1 MEQVPFVPINSNKR
15 DGSSK
20 KWPSLRNEGAT
31 LTKSSGESKEV
42 GVADDKRKSE
52 KARKRESVGIFVS
65 KVEAVCLGACIEKE
79 GGVFQ
84 KTKVCRERMRR
95 IGNERKMCIR
105 SE

>member
-1 MEQVPFVPINSNKR
+1 MISI
-15 DGSSK
+15 
-20 KWPSLRNEGAT
+20 
-31 LTKSSGESKEV
+31 
-42 GVADDKRKSE
+42 
-52 KARKRESVGIFVS
+52 KARKRESGKAGKRESVGIFVS

>member
-1 MEQVPFVPINSNKR
+1 MISVKARKR
-15 DGSSK
+15 
-20 KWPSLRNEGAT
+20 E
-31 LTKSSGESKEV
+31 
-42 GVADDKRKSE
+42 SE

-79 GGVFQ
+79 AGVFQ